1 MTAKTLTYL
10 HATEVLAR
18 NCPVS
23 VDCLWRLEQMNAID
37 VKAGWSP
44 ELSRPSSPRKS
55 SNQKEPIHSSL
66 CFNMQIAID
75 MFTLLRHI

>member
-44 ELSRPSSPRKS
+44 ELSKDGLY
-55 SNQKEPIHSSL
+55 H
-66 CFNMQIAID
+66 
-75 MFTLLRHI
+75 